1 MTLIKKLESIFHMM
15 EDITDDE
22 IDSLDANFVEEFNR
36 FATKIK
42 LEKYKKNHIG
52 ADDNE
57 VVIYL

>member
-42 LEKYKKNHIG
+42 LKIDE
-52 ADDNE
+52 E
-57 VVIYL
+57 